1 MTTKDA
7 TPGDELETI
16 FNDVTI
22 YACTLFDALGRH
34 ERGADRAT
42 KMATR
47 RVLDRLFGALACTSG
62 VSRESIAA
70 WSDPPTADELKCA
83 DELRRRYELAK
94 GSM

>member
-1 MTTKDA
+1 MTTQD
-7 TPGDELETI
+7 TVDDELETI

-22 YACTLFDALGRH
+22 YACALFEVLARH
-34 ERGADRAT
+34 EQGADRAT
-42 KMATR
+42 KQATR

-70 WSDPPTADELKCA
+70 WSDPPTADELKSA